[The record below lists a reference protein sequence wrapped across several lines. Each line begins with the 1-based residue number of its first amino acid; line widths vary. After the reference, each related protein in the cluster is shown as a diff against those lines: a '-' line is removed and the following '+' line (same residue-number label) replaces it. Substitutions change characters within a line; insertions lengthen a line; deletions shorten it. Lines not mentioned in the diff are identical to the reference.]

1 MEKCV
6 VMKHDHTLAIGKK
19 KKKKIT
25 RALEKARLP
34 SEEHKG
40 TSPDDGVLIAPF

>member
-6 VMKHDHTLAIGKK
+6 VMKHDHTLSIE

-40 TSPDDGVLIAPF
+40 TSTDDGVLIAPF

>member
-6 VMKHDHTLAIGKK
+6 VMKHDHTLSIGK

-40 TSPDDGVLIAPF
+40 TSTDDGVLIAPF